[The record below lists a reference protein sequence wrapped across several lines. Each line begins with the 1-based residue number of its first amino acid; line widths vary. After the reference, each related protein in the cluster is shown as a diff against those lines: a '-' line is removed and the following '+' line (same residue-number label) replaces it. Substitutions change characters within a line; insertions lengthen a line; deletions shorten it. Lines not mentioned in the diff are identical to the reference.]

1 MNSQVWWYVSRSSG
15 IIAWLLVSFSVCW
28 GLFISTKAVAKTTTP
43 APLLDL
49 HRFLGGCSVV
59 FTGLHLIGLM
69 ADSYVYFGWKQLFVP
84 MASDWKTGAVAWGI
98 VAFYLLLTVELTSLM
113 MKRLPR
119 RVWLAIH
126 RVSFVLWAMATY
138 HGLKAGTDR
147 RNDWYRLATLST
159 VSIVAFLTVVL
170 IMAKRKAAIDAVTTR
185 VRASAAIE

>member
-59 FTGLHLIGLM
+59 FTAVHLVGLVG
-69 ADSYVYFGWKQLFVP
+69 DSYVHFGWQELFVP
-84 MASDWKTGAVAWGI
+84 MASTWKTGAVAWGI
-98 VAFYLLLTVELTSLM
+98 VGFYLLLTVEITSLL
-113 MKRLPR
+113 MKKLPR
-119 RVWLAIH
+119 RWWLAIH
-126 RVSFVLWAMATY
+126 RLSFPLWAMATY
-138 HGLKAGTDR
+138 HGLKAGTDH
-147 RNDWYRLATLST
+147 RNDWYRLATLSV

-170 IMAKRKAAIDAVTTR
+170 IMAKRKATIDA
-185 VRASAAIE
+185 APA